1 MRLLADRTCKICILF
16 LICNTSLGISFF
28 FHSNPACLNLSD
40 RPQNS
45 LQYLKIRFNFLNNT
59 LSLSQINNNF
69 AKDTKW
75 DSIQKTTIFNAIP
88 EAGFK
93 INGDATITPIDF
105 STHLF
110 SVSLQYRELISG
122 AVPKDIFDLAF
133 FGNDLNRYYD
143 ISKVA
148 FNRLGYY
155 DVALGFCYPIIK
167 KTDEEE
173 AKNIIRVLN
182 LGIKVHWQKG
192 RTLTQTD
199 SSFGS
204 ALTTPDVFLG
214 QIKLFQTTANGANN
228 FAFDFG
234 ATTQLQQPFTF
245 GIALLNLNTGFN
257 WTNQP
262 KQKALQISID
272 SFSLQKYI
280 ETGSI
285 DSIFHKTDS
294 TKPRPAF
301 KTSLPA
307 QLLLQASYQP
317 IELLML
323 SSYYHQY
330 LSNSRFIDN
339 FNRSVNLSAYL
350 NLSRFFATEFSYT
363 TNLKKDFIFSS
374 SFYLFIKG
382 FNFNLAIDQ
391 INGFLGKAKRFGVNL
406 NFAQN
411 W

>member
-1 MRLLADRTCKICILF
+1 MNYSRYKKWVFNILF
-16 LICNTSLGISFF
+16 LICHITSASSIFY
-28 FHSNPACLNLSD
+28 HSNPACLNLFD

-45 LQYLKIRFNFLNNT
+45 LQYLKFHLNLINNT
-59 LSLSQINNNF
+59 LSLTQINNNF
-69 AKDTKW
+69 AKDTEW
-75 DSIQKTTIFNAIP
+75 DSIQKTAVFNAIP
-88 EAGFK
+88 DAGFK
-93 INGDATITPIDF
+93 INGDATLIPINF

-110 SVSLQYRELISG
+110 SASFQYRELISG

-133 FGNDLNRYYD
+133 FGNDLNRFYD

-167 KTDEEE
+167 KTDEEDIE
-173 AKNIIRVLN
+173 NIIQILN
-182 LGIKVHWQKG
+182 LGIKTHWQKG

-204 ALTTPDVFLG
+204 ALTTPDAFLG
-214 QIKLFQTTANGANN
+214 QIKLFQTMANGANN

-234 ATTQLQQPFTF
+234 VTTQLQQPFTF

-262 KQKALQISID
+262 KQKTLQISID

-280 ETGSI
+280 ESGSI
-285 DSIFHKTDS
+285 DSIYHKTDS

-301 KTSLPA
+301 KTSLPT
-307 QLLLQASYQP
+307 QLLFQASYRP
-317 IELLML
+317 VELLTL
-323 SSYYHQY
+323 STYYHQY
-330 LSNSRFIDN
+330 LSNNRFIDN
-339 FNRSVNLSAYL
+339 FNRSLNLNVCL
-350 NLSRFFATEFSYT
+350 NLSRFFATELSYKT
-363 TNLKKDFIFSS
+363 ALKKDFIISTN
-374 SFYLFIKG
+374 FYVFIKG

-391 INGFLGKAKRFGVNL
+391 INGFLGNAKGIGINL